1 MPTTFVFF
9 QLFVCKLKGFNLFH
23 IWEQLLRHPE
33 PSAPFENHLSKSH
46 KQFQGEDLIVG
57 HKKVCSWHKTEELFK
72 WQKFKKKI
80 GSTSMPFPYS
90 WPRLASLAWLSN
102 LKLQSIQTNERRKRE
117 RNLIRSLCTT
127 NITQFRSWIGT
138 VHKKVMSWKHLHVT
152 FVWDCEKGLKS
163 FVSTTRGHGK
173 LRVSS

>member
-1 MPTTFVFF
+1 MCLPLLGRVFF

-23 IWEQLLRHPE
+23 IWEPLLRHPE

-80 GSTSMPFPYS
+80 GSTSIAIPLL
-90 WPRLASLAWLSN
+90 LAQAGFSGLA
-102 LKLQSIQTNERRKRE
+102 
-117 RNLIRSLCTT
+117 
-127 NITQFRSWIGT
+127 
-138 VHKKVMSWKHLHVT
+138 V
-152 FVWDCEKGLKS
+152 
-163 FVSTTRGHGK
+163 
-173 LRVSS
+173 